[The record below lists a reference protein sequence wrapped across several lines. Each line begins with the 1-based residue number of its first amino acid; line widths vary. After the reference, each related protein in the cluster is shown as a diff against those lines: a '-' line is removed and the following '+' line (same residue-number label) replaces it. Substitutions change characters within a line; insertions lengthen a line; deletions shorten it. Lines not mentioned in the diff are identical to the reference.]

1 MGEAEAPM
9 RQTSGVALWCPRMEK
24 EAVRPVTVDNPTV
37 LRLRLGAELR
47 ELRHRREWSLEVV
60 VSKLQAVEAD
70 MSAAKLNRLENGKGA
85 VKIQDVRAL
94 VDLYQV
100 DSAAQRETLLQMAR
114 EARAAAPAA
123 WWTDYES
130 VLPSGLSTYVGLE
143 AAAGKLMCFTHTLVD
158 GLLQTEDYA
167 RATIQAARYNDSPDA
182 IDRLVELRMQRQKM
196 LRASPRLELVAIMD
210 EAALLRPIGGR
221 EAMRTQLRHIVDV
234 CEQLANISVLIV
246 PLARG
251 AYPVMH
257 GMFTLIEPREAGP
270 GVAPVAYVDSP
281 VGNLYLQRPEQ
292 IETFQELFSR
302 LRAVALDPEES
313 LRIVRAAAEE
323 K

>member
-1 MGEAEAPM
+1 M
-9 RQTSGVALWCPRMEK
+9 RQTSGVALWYLRMEK
-24 EAVRPVTVDNPTV
+24 EAVRPVTADNPTV

-47 ELRHRREWSLEVV
+47 ELRHRREWSLEDVV
-60 VSKLQAVEAD
+60 GELRAIEVDIFSI
-70 MSAAKLNRLENGKGA
+70 SKLNRLENGKGA

-94 VDLYQV
+94 IDLYQV
-100 DSAAQRETLLQMAR
+100 DNEAQRETLLRMAR

-143 AAAGKLMCFTHTLVD
+143 AAAGKLMCFTHTLID

-167 RATIQAARYNDSPDA
+167 RATIRAARYNDSQQA

-196 LRASPRLELVAIMD
+196 LRASPRLDLVTIMD
-210 EAALLRPIGGR
+210 EGALLRQIGGR
-221 EAMRTQLRHIVDV
+221 EAMRAQLRHIVEV
-234 CEQLANISVLIV
+234 CEQLTNVSVLVV
-246 PLARG
+246 PLTQG

-257 GMFTLIEPREAGP
+257 GMFTLIEPREASP
-270 GVAPVAYVDSP
+270 GVAPMAYVDSP

-292 IETFQELFSR
+292 IETFRELFGR
-302 LRAVALDPEES
+302 LRAVAVDPEES